1 MYFCGKLTRAAILIQ
16 HRNNRIIVFFL
27 FACLWGNTLL
37 AQPEENP
44 FELTYRLK
52 RQIAVLDPAVKAN
65 PFEILVRP
73 NKNKVVL
80 NPQPGATAFSPRPAA
95 PRIRKPISPEAML
108 QRVKFGVVTGTL
120 LFLAFLMTLLRN
132 QVQKTAQAFLS
143 DNWLNQLFRE
153 QAGRGILPFLLLYS
167 LFMLNAGIFLF
178 FLLRYF
184 QVNLPGNFLLQISG
198 CIGIIIIAFLLKHIV
213 VSMIGYIFPVHKETE
228 RYNFLI
234 IVFGIIIG
242 LALVPI
248 NVLLAYGPPNIAPFL
263 VFGALAFLGATYVFR
278 TLRSLIIANRFL
290 MFYQFHFLLYICTV
304 EIAPI
309 LVGLKLALN
318 FN

>member
-1 MYFCGKLTRAAILIQ
+1 MYFCGKLTKVAILIQ
-16 HRNNRIIVFFL
+16 HRYNRIIFFFL
-27 FACLWGNTLL
+27 LACLWVHSLP
-37 AQPEENP
+37 AQAEENP
-44 FELTYRLK
+44 FELSYRLN
-52 RQIAVLDPAVKAN
+52 RQLAVLDPVVQAN

-73 NKNKVVL
+73 NKRKAAL
-80 NPQPGATAFSPRPAA
+80 NPQTGVTTFSPRRVTP
-95 PRIRKPISPEAML
+95 PVRKPISPEAVL
-108 QRVKFGVVTGTL
+108 QRVKFGVVTGSL
-120 LFLAFLMTLLRN
+120 LLLAFLMTLLRT

-153 QAGRGILPFLLLYS
+153 QAGRGIFPFLLLYS
-167 LFMLNAGIFLF
+167 MFMLNAGIFLF

-184 QVNLPGNFLLQISG
+184 QVNLPGNFLLQILG
-198 CIGIIIIAFLLKHIV
+198 CIGIIIIAFLLKHVV
-213 VSMIGYIFPVHKETE
+213 VSVTGYIFPVHKETE

-248 NVLLAYGPPNIAPFL
+248 NVLLAYGPSNIAPFL
-263 VFGALAFLGATYVFR
+263 VFGALGLLGATYVFR

-318 FN
+318 LS